1 MIAWESML
9 CLWSNGKISLLYN
22 YVHRTEHKII
32 RSSQPIV
39 LLCSFYDV
47 MSLLSG
53 FPYYLSLFVL
63 SSQETG
69 LCEPSD
75 PQIFARSIIV
85 GNVTFPTGS
94 ILHVFC
100 QQPLGQCRIR
110 GYLWDFLFYVS
121 LWDKNVDSHSPFEV
135 NRFYCE

>member
-22 YVHRTEHKII
+22 YVHRIEHKII

-53 FPYYLSLFVL
+53 FLYYLSLFGDYMPFYLHKKLACVN
-63 SSQETG
+63 Q
-69 LCEPSD
+69 
-75 PQIFARSIIV
+75 V
-85 GNVTFPTGS
+85 
-94 ILHVFC
+94 ILK
-100 QQPLGQCRIR
+100 
-110 GYLWDFLFYVS
+110 YLHGV
-121 LWDKNVDSHSPFEV
+121 
-135 NRFYCE
+135 